1 MGWRKTNFYLHW
13 DIFLILLLLYNSFK
27 RQYMNGAGAKIRDK
41 GGAGAGSATL
51 VLRTV
56 LGTKYTLLHFSVSS
70 IRFFLK
76 QTRVNFLLLL
86 PNISEKLHIQYTCT
100 EPMCC
105 FLNFIEQIFWILLI
119 SGFLFKKKLTQ
130 RSLKQRRVEVFEYE
144 IQIFSGKRIYFLV
157 WKGCCTL
164 HSCNLKFSIQL

>member
-86 PNISEKLHIQYTCT
+86 PNISEKLHIHAHARNRCVV
-100 EPMCC
+100 
-105 FLNFIEQIFWILLI
+105 FWILLNKFFEFYW
-119 SGFLFKKKLTQ
+119 SVASYLKKSWLNA
-130 RSLKQRRVEVFEYE
+130 
-144 IQIFSGKRIYFLV
+144 
-157 WKGCCTL
+157 
-164 HSCNLKFSIQL
+164 H

>member
-70 IRFFLK
+70 IRFSTFLS
-76 QTRVNFLLLL
+76 QVYAFFSNRPESTFCSCYR
-86 PNISEKLHIQYTCT
+86 ISLRNCIYMHGTDVLFFEFYWTN
-100 EPMCC
+100 
-105 FLNFIEQIFWILLI
+105 FLNFIDQWLLI
-119 SGFLFKKKLTQ
+119 
-130 RSLKQRRVEVFEYE
+130 
-144 IQIFSGKRIYFLV
+144 
-157 WKGCCTL
+157 
-164 HSCNLKFSIQL
+164 

>member
-86 PNISEKLHIQYTCT
+86 PNISEKLHIHAHARNRCVV
-100 EPMCC
+100 
-105 FLNFIEQIFWILLI
+105 FWILLI
-119 SGFLFKKKLTQ
+119 SGLLFKKKLTQ
-130 RSLKQRRVEVFEYE
+130 RSLKQRRVEVFEFE

-164 HSCNLKFSIQL
+164 HSCKLKFSIQL